1 MTLIGGLVC
10 ETTDKDHSKGFQV
23 PPAELEGLLISNNKV
38 SDVAVLGVYREDQ
51 ATEVP
56 LAYIVPAPGNKAGP
70 ELEKEIVAWLGE
82 RVANHKRLR
91 GGVKFTSEIPK
102 SASGKILRRL
112 LKTKYEEENKPKS
125 KL

>member
-1 MTLIGGLVC
+1 M
-10 ETTDKDHSKGFQV
+10 TDKDHSKGFQV
-23 PPAELEGLLISNNKV
+23 PPAELEGLLISNSKV

-56 LAYIVPAPGNKAGP
+56 LAYIVPAPGNKPGP